1 MGVVAIAAGHGGN
14 TSYALKS
21 DGTVWAWGYDAIGEL
36 GDGTADLQ
44 PHPTPTKV
52 SNLTGVIAIGAGADH
67 GLALES
73 DGTVWAWGFNLYGQ
87 LGATTTT
94 TCVTSQYPCSTV
106 PVKVSNLSGVT
117 AVAGGQNFSLALKS
131 DGTVWCWGDNGY
143 GQCANGTTSGSSGV
157 AKPTEAHLSSITAIA
172 AGANHTMALKSNG
185 TVWAAGYGRLGQL
198 GTGAFTD
205 SSTPVQVIKVS
216 GMIVIGAG
224 MNHSL
229 AVEV

>member
-1 MGVVAIAAGHGGN
+1 
-14 TSYALKS
+14 
-21 DGTVWAWGYDAIGEL
+21 
-36 GDGTADLQ
+36 
-44 PHPTPTKV
+44 
-52 SNLTGVIAIGAGADH
+52 
-67 GLALES
+67 
-73 DGTVWAWGFNLYGQ
+73 
-87 LGATTTT
+87 
-94 TCVTSQYPCSTV
+94 
-106 PVKVSNLSGVT
+106 
-117 AVAGGQNFSLALKS
+117 
-131 DGTVWCWGDNGY
+131 
-143 GQCANGTTSGSSGV
+143 V